1 MQVTDAI
8 APGYSKI
15 IKHPMDFST
24 MARKIKLD
32 QYSDIEGFEKDLQLM
47 VENCHRYNQHGHI
60 VYIVSIV
67 MSRLK

>member
-1 MQVTDAI
+1 
-8 APGYSKI
+8 
-15 IKHPMDFST
+15 MDFST